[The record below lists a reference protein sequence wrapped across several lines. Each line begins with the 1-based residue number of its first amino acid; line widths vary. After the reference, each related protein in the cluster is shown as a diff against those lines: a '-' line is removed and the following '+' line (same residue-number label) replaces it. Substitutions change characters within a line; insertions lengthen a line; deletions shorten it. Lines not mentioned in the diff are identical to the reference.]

1 MINLIELDNALM
13 EWADNVISRIRSNME
28 SENINAT
35 GATSASLEAVLT
47 PTGVQILGAPYFA
60 ERTEIGRT
68 PTKNRQSWDF
78 SGAIKDWIV
87 AKGIE
92 SHFGIS
98 DDRDLNKVSKAIAMK
113 ISREGSSK
121 YRGDRPQ
128 TDVYST
134 VFEEEIQKL
143 DEIVQVSGGE
153 VLEGVLDDF
162 AREIGQAAGM
172 KNL

>member
-1 MINLIELDNALM
+1 MTNLVELDTALM
-13 EWADNVISRIRSNME
+13 EWANNVIARVRSNME

-35 GATSASLEAVLT
+35 GATAASLEAVLT
-47 PTGVQILGAPYFA
+47 PTGIQILGAPYFA

-68 PTKNRQSWDF
+68 PTKNHQRWDF
-78 SGAIKDWIV
+78 AGAIKDWIV

-92 SHFGIS
+92 SHFDIG
-98 DDRDLNKVSKAIAMK
+98 DDRDLNKISKAIAMK
-113 ISREGSSK
+113 ISMEGSSK

-134 VFEEEIQKL
+134 VFDEEIQKL

-172 KNL
+172 KSV